1 MTHTSTNNPEAN
13 EPETDEQI
21 LSRIDKRV
29 NDWFSYFR
37 ENNQHYEIDT
47 KFVYDEDGQWT
58 AQEISE
64 YRQEFKPRMSFNMAP
79 RFILNLQGEFAS
91 NTPALQSR
99 ALDNSTASQARIDL
113 SEGIT
118 RKISFDSR
126 NNIIYQ
132 TTFGCA
138 LSGGY
143 GAYGTEV
150 VPETVMSFN
159 LIPRF
164 YLIQDPTTCFWDPS
178 ARDPDKGDGALC
190 GRSFTMSK
198 DEFKS
203 RFPDVEAP
211 ESYSA
216 ANSFSRSF
224 SWLTEND
231 IVVVDYYEKEYFKR
245 HIAQLSDG
253 AVMDFDKAE
262 ELVERS
268 TNIANKIKKLSE
280 NSLEPIQS
288 QQIPKLEI
296 VKDGMVDDFK
306 IVFYR
311 AVKGQIIDRSEWDG
325 KKLPIIFQPGVSRWV
340 DGKEK
345 TISFIHW
352 MKDAQRAYNYSRS
365 EYMYRLKLTRY
376 EPFLLS
382 EGMAQGHEREWKEA
396 HRARAALFYK
406 EVPSGKIPV
415 RQPPQE
421 VPQSLLAASNQSLSD
436 MQNTTGRFEAN
447 LGAQGNETS
456 GVAIQSRQAPG
467 NMNAFQFFENARL
480 AIESGAR
487 VISDLL
493 PKLFDTERNV
503 SVQQDNGKIIS
514 KTINVKDDD
523 DTSLPLEELNIQIT
537 VGSSFEQQ
545 QAQAVEQ
552 LLSLV
557 SALPPLGAVVPDLVV
572 ENLNIKNAPQLV
584 KRIQDFVLNP
594 MMVAQESGDPQKI
607 QQAQAQTQQQQQV
620 QQAMEQLQMLL
631 QKTAAQDDQIRAL
644 ASQTSSQANMMNA
657 QTNRIEAIS
666 KGAVESQKAEAEENK
681 ANMELVTQVVKTA
694 GEVGKIQQDQIL

>member
-1 MTHTSTNNPEAN
+1 MTHTSTNNPKTN
-13 EPETDEQI
+13 ESETDEQI

-58 AQEISE
+58 GQEISE
-64 YRQEFKPRMSFNMAP
+64 YRQEFKPRMTFNMAP
-79 RFILNLQGEFAS
+79 RFILNLQGEFAL

-132 TTFGCA
+132 TSFGCA

-143 GAYGTEV
+143 GAYGIEV

-164 YLIQDPTTCFWDPS
+164 YLIQDPTTCFWDSS
-178 ARDPDKGDGALC
+178 ARDPDKGDGDLC
-190 GRSFTMSK
+190 GRCFIMSK

-203 RFPDVEAP
+203 RFPDIDAP
-211 ESYSA
+211 ESYSCV
-216 ANSFSRSF
+216 NSFSRSF

-245 HIAQLSDG
+245 HIAQLNDG

-262 ELVERS
+262 ELVTR
-268 TNIANKIKKLSE
+268 TNNIAKKIKE
-280 NSLEPIQS
+280 FAQS
-288 QQIPKLEI
+288 PVTQVPELEI

-306 IVFYR
+306 IIFYR
-311 AVKGQIIDRSEWDG
+311 AVKGQIIEKSEWDG

-376 EPFLLS
+376 EPYLAS
-382 EGMAQGHEREWKEA
+382 VENIQGYEKEWKEA
-396 HRARAALFYK
+396 HRARAVLPYK
-406 EVPSGKIPV
+406 VDSRGNIPQ
-415 RQPPQE
+415 RQPASE

-503 SVQQDNGKIIS
+503 SIQQDNGKIIS
-514 KTINVKDDD
+514 KKINVTDDD
-523 DTSLPLEELNIQIT
+523 DTSLPLEELNVQIT

-594 MMVAQESGDPQKI
+594 LMVAQESGDPQKI
-607 QQAQAQTQQQQQV
+607 QQAQAQLGQQQQV

-666 KGAVESQKAEAEENK
+666 KGAIESQKAEAEENK
-681 ANMELVTQVVKTA
+681 ANIDLVTQVVKTA